1 MKKEYEI
8 TEKPE
13 SREAAEF
20 AQLNELAM
28 HNAAR
33 KETIKAEKAKAR
45 FIAYTI
51 KSILTAAALLLL
63 SAAVLWAGTEELVHH
78 YICVPVS
85 LTSLCVAFL
94 RFGVWFGR
102 VTKK

>member
-1 MKKEYEI
+1 MSKEKGI
-8 TEKPE
+8 NNQ
-13 SREAAEF
+13 EAAEF
-20 AQLNELAM
+20 KLLNDRAAE
-28 HNAAR
+28 NNAR

-51 KSILTAAALLLL
+51 KTVATVAALGLL
-63 SAAVLWAGTEELVHH
+63 SAAVAWAGTAGMIHP
-78 YICVPVS
+78 YICIPVALS
-85 LTSLCVAFL
+85 SVCAAFL